1 LEQKRLNNIK
11 ERKKMITNKEVNLGK
26 TMARLFVLAVIPS
39 FAIQAFVLDP
49 TVSGYNETWGPVL
62 AITNVITGFSLMFV
76 FAITTKLFGDDNN
89 PFVRISGSIA
99 FVTQCVFVMNAFAGP
114 LTSNNEDAYLTTNQV
129 LTAVG
134 GVGPVWAIFLGIF
147 TISVLRSDKVDL
159 LPGWGIG
166 AGYGAAILVSVQGVG
181 SAFGLIPDAANIIIL
196 VLGGVILYP
205 ATVWALGVSFE
216 NSNSN

>member
-1 LEQKRLNNIK
+1 
-11 ERKKMITNKEVNLGK
+11 MITNKEVNLGK

-205 ATVWALGVSFE
+205 ATVWALGISFE

>member
-1 LEQKRLNNIK
+1 
-11 ERKKMITNKEVNLGK
+11 
-26 TMARLFVLAVIPS
+26 
-39 FAIQAFVLDP
+39 
-49 TVSGYNETWGPVL
+49 
-62 AITNVITGFSLMFV
+62 MFV

-114 LTSNNEDAYLTTNQV
+114 LTSNNEDAYLTTNEV

>member
-1 LEQKRLNNIK
+1 
-11 ERKKMITNKEVNLGK
+11 MITNKEVNLGK

>member
-1 LEQKRLNNIK
+1 
-11 ERKKMITNKEVNLGK
+11 MITNKEVNLGK

-114 LTSNNEDAYLTTNQV
+114 LTSNNEDAYLTTNEV

-134 GVGPVWAIFLGIF
+134 GVGPVL
-147 TISVLRSDKVDL
+147 S
-159 LPGWGIG
+159 
-166 AGYGAAILVSVQGVG
+166 
-181 SAFGLIPDAANIIIL
+181 LIHI
-196 VLGGVILYP
+196 
-205 ATVWALGVSFE
+205 
-216 NSNSN
+216 

>member
-1 LEQKRLNNIK
+1 
-11 ERKKMITNKEVNLGK
+11 MITNKEVNLGK

-114 LTSNNEDAYLTTNQV
+114 LTSNNEDAYLTTNEV

-205 ATVWALGVSFE
+205 ATVWALGISFE

>member
-1 LEQKRLNNIK
+1 
-11 ERKKMITNKEVNLGK
+11 MITNKEVNLGK

-39 FAIQAFVLDP
+39 FTIQAFVLDP

-114 LTSNNEDAYLTTNQV
+114 LTSNNEDAYLTTNEV

>member
-1 LEQKRLNNIK
+1 
-11 ERKKMITNKEVNLGK
+11 MITNKEVNLGK

-114 LTSNNEDAYLTTNQV
+114 LTSNNEDAYLTTNEV